1 MNRGDIL
8 AKLQS
13 TSAAETRT
21 LSITDAAIQNNSDA
35 NALNAFDAQS
45 VFKLISSASDLEQR
59 FVADKESECTKNET
73 TQQLLDMKT
82 TTKNKRKNFKPRN
95 ATAIDTEPS
104 LTNPSQL
111 ILNLMMQNK
120 MKQLQQEIHHGQMKR
135 WSDEGRPQS
144 SDVERTANSSDSCN
158 ILKSPPSSPL
168 ANGHA
173 SGGKTICFYCNHFG
187 A

>member
-59 FVADKESECTKNET
+59 FDADKDSECTKNEA
-73 TQQLLDMKT
+73 QQLLDMKA

-95 ATAIDTEPS
+95 ATAVETDPV

-120 MKQLQQEIHHGQMKR
+120 MKQLQQEMHHSQVKR
-135 WSDEGRPQS
+135 WSDDGKGQS
-144 SDVERTANSSDSCN
+144 SDADRVANSGDSCN

-168 ANGHA
+168 GNGHA
-173 SGGKTICFYCNHFG
+173 SGGKAIHFHRKYFR